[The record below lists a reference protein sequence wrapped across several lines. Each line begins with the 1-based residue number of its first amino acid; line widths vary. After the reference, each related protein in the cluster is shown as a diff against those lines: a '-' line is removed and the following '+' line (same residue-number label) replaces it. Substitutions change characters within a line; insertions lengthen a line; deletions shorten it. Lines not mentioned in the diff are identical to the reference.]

1 MSADA
6 QRGNTS
12 PADDD
17 ARLMCAA
24 RDGDPDAFAE
34 LFRRWRRPMVRFAVR
49 FCGQQDRGEELA
61 QDIFLKIYRARA
73 RYEPREAFRAY
84 IFRVATNHCLN
95 EVRRAEHRHRGGS
108 VDAMKSEPRDG
119 GRPTADALVHADR
132 IQQAVRTAVAGLP
145 DTQRAAL
152 LLQKEQGMPL
162 SEIAETLETTVSAV
176 KSLLNRARKTLMRE
190 LRPFVEDAPL
200 GVTG

>member
-1 MSADA
+1 MRDETGTADA
-6 QRGNTS
+6 
-12 PADDD
+12 PDDDD

-24 RDGDPDAFAE
+24 RDGDPEAFAE

-49 FCGQQDRGEELA
+49 FCGRQDRGEELA
-61 QDIFLKIYRARA
+61 QDIFVKIYHARA
-73 RYEPREAFRAY
+73 RYTPREPFRAY

-108 VDAMKSEPRDG
+108 VDALKTEPRDG
-119 GRPTADALVHADR
+119 ERPAADALLHADR
-132 IQQAVRTAVAGLP
+132 IQRAVRSAVAGLP

-162 SEIAETLETTVSAV
+162 VEIAETLETTVSAV

-190 LRPFVEDAPL
+190 LAPLMDDGPL